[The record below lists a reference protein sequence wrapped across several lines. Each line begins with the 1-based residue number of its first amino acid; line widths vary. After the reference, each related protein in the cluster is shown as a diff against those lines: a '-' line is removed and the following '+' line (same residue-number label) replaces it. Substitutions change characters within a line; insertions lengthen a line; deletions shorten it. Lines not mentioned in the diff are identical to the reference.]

1 MKLYHNRLVRFQL
14 YDREDRF
21 LNAADLLRKARVE
34 EKKVLQVIESSL
46 IRYINRV

>member
-21 LNAADLLRKARVE
+21 LNSVDLLRKATV
-34 EKKVLQVIESSL
+34 EKK
-46 IRYINRV
+46 